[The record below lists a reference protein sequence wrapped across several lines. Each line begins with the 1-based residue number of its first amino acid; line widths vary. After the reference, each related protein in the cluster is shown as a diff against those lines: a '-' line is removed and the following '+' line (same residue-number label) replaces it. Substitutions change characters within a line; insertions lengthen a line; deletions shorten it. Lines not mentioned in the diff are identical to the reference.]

1 MKAIMTLILGTLLMT
16 QTSDPAKI
24 AGDWEAT
31 LEAPGQSVKVIFHI
45 TNTDGKLTA
54 TLDVPSGQAMG
65 LKVDT
70 ITFKDDKVNM
80 VINVIPGS
88 ATFEGTLKDGKVTG
102 KWTQGPNSVETVL
115 TKVKKEGKS

>member
-1 MKAIMTLILGTLLMT
+1 MKTIMTLILGTFLMV

-31 LEAPGQSVKVIFHI
+31 LEAPGQSIPIVFHI
-45 TNTDGKLTA
+45 TNTEGKLSA
-54 TLDVPSGQAMG
+54 TLDVPSQGAMG

-70 ITFKDDKVNM
+70 ITFKGDKVKM
-80 VINVIPGS
+80 VLNLIP
-88 ATFEGTLKDGKVTG
+88 ATYEGTLKDGKISG
-102 KWTQGPNSVETVL
+102 KWTQGPNSVDAVL